1 MLSNYT
7 NDKLY
12 TRILVSNS
20 GVNVPN
26 YIAFVFDTSKYESL
40 ENYQYHKIF
49 KITKDIDKDTFLNY
63 FKHLEMKYKTSIV
76 VVKPS
81 GHLTE

>member
-40 ENYQYHKIF
+40 ENYQYHPTIRMP
-49 KITKDIDKDTFLNY
+49 LSN
-63 FKHLEMKYKTSIV
+63 
-76 VVKPS
+76 
-81 GHLTE
+81 